1 MGDNIYDNGISVLGV
16 VRCVKEYIIKNA
28 EYVSEVNALLNDLKE
43 LDNDT
48 IVAINYDTG
57 MGYSVDYWHPIKDLI
72 KRF

>member
-1 MGDNIYDNGISVLGV
+1 MGDNIYDNGTTVLGV
-16 VRCVKEYIIKNA
+16 VRYVKEYIIKNT
-28 EYVSEVNALLNDLKE
+28 EEISEVNDLLDDLKE

-57 MGYSVDYWHPIKDLI
+57 MGYSVDYWHTIKDLI